1 MYKIM
6 MWYITMMSRKMKMM
20 MTMTKERVMMNII
33 MMMTMIMM
41 WFITIMRRMMRC
53 DDNDAVNDQGKG

>member
-1 MYKIM
+1 
-6 MWYITMMSRKMKMM
+6 MM